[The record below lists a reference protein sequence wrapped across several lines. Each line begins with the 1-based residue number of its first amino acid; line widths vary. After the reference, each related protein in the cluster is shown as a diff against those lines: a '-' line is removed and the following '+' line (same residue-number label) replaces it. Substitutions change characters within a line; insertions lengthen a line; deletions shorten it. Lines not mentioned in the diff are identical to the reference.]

1 MILRKCSAQAV
12 SYTHLDV
19 YKRQVHKHTE
29 APKECQFPRG
39 FFVGVGLALA
49 FVLAI

>member
-1 MILRKCSAQAV
+1 
-12 SYTHLDV
+12 V
-19 YKRQVHKHTE
+19 YKHTE

-39 FFVGVGLALA
+39 FFVGVGLASA